1 MPRSTRA
8 AARGRTCRSS
18 SQGARQDGR
27 ALIVRALFGRGRGGM
42 MQDSL
47 ARALGGLKGARMDDV
62 AAEEIRKRLQLA
74 WTDRAPA
81 RRPSRFVVPGF
92 ARVFAV
98 AALVVLVAFS
108 PMRAGADSALYGA
121 RVAVEDALVSF
132 QSDPVEYLSQLYAE
146 RLEEA
151 ARFEATGNAL
161 AASRA
166 RSAQSDALRLLNQI
180 SPKPEQ
186 SPEPSASTAISVPS
200 PSATPETTASPT
212 ESPTVAPTP
221 TPRPTTARTAT
232 PKPATPSPSLTPKPT
247 TTTKP
252 SLTPTPTPMDVHAYG
267 YVLYADGSAV
277 DGACVSTS
285 LDGICVAGSIKG
297 RVDLQFSAKKGQTIT
312 LYFRNYDAARG
323 GTLHGKVTVTISGTE
338 VSLGTITLR

>member
-1 MPRSTRA
+1 
-8 AARGRTCRSS
+8 
-18 SQGARQDGR
+18 
-27 ALIVRALFGRGRGGM
+27 M
-42 MQDSL
+42 MQDTL

-108 PMRAGADSALYGA
+108 TMRAGADSALYGA

-132 QSDPVEYLSQLYAE
+132 QSDPVEYLSQLYTE

-151 ARFEATGNAL
+151 ARFDATGNAL

-180 SPKPEQ
+180 SPEPEQ
-186 SPEPSASTAISVPS
+186 SPEPSASTVITLPS
-200 PSATPETTASPT
+200 PSPTPETSASPT
-212 ESPTVAPTP
+212 ESPTPATATPRPTIVRTPTPPTSSPTP
-221 TPRPTTARTAT
+221 TP
-232 PKPATPSPSLTPKPT
+232 TPKPT
-247 TTTKP
+247 TTTTKP
-252 SLTPTPTPMDVHAYG
+252 SLSPTPTPMSVHAYG
-267 YVLYADGSAV
+267 YVLYADGTAV

-285 LDGICVAGSIKG
+285 LDGICVAGSING
-297 RVDLQFSAKKGQTIT
+297 RVDLQFTAKKGQSIT
-312 LYFRNYDAARG
+312 LYVRNYDAARG
-323 GTLHGKVTVTISGTE
+323 GTLHGKVTVTVGGPE
-338 VSLGTITLR
+338 VALGTITLR

>member
-1 MPRSTRA
+1 
-8 AARGRTCRSS
+8 
-18 SQGARQDGR
+18 
-27 ALIVRALFGRGRGGM
+27 M

-74 WTDRAPA
+74 WTDRAAA

-108 PMRAGADSALYGA
+108 TMRAGADSALYGA

-132 QSDPVEYLSQLYAE
+132 QSDPVEYLSQLYTE

-151 ARFEATGNAL
+151 ARFDATGNAL

-180 SPKPEQ
+180 SPEPEQ
-186 SPEPSASTAISVPS
+186 SPAPSASTVITLPS
-200 PSATPETTASPT
+200 PSPTPETSASPT
-212 ESPTVAPTP
+212 DSPTPA
-221 TPRPTTARTAT
+221 TPRPTIVRTPT
-232 PKPATPSPSLTPKPT
+232 PKPTT

-252 SLTPTPTPMDVHAYG
+252 SLTPPPTPMSVHAYG
-267 YVLYADGSAV
+267 YVLYADGTGV

-297 RVDLQFSAKKGQTIT
+297 RVDLQFTAKKGQAIT
-312 LYFRNYDAARG
+312 FYFRTYDAARG
-323 GTLHGKVTVTISGTE
+323 GTLHGKVTVTVAGTE
-338 VSLGTITLR
+338 VALGIITLR